1 MKLESKNHEQSRCF
15 LWRLVQQAPV
25 QHQTYTRN
33 SQTLSWIKKKKKYH
47 DEKQTYLGEKMLRK
61 WYLKVAGDMHFT
73 WPDFSSCSFSMSSVP
88 MCTEGLSSEE
98 RTGEGNTHT
107 VETANLA
114 PSFSTLLLTTCV
126 ISDKALWATYKDRNV
141 FPVSTFLA
149 SSKEPG
155 ALYAL
160 NKCLLNNQT
169 RECTLWNNE
178 KFKGSL
184 Y

>member
-1 MKLESKNHEQSRCF
+1 MNRAGVFFEGWSSRHLYNTKLIPETPK
-15 LWRLVQQAPV
+15 
-25 QHQTYTRN
+25 
-33 SQTLSWIKKKKKYH
+33 LSLELKKKKKKYH

-73 WPDFSSCSFSMSSVP
+73 WSDFSSCSFSMSSVP

-126 ISDKALWATYKDRNV
+126 ISDKAL
-141 FPVSTFLA
+141 
-149 SSKEPG
+149 
-155 ALYAL
+155 
-160 NKCLLNNQT
+160 
-169 RECTLWNNE
+169 
-178 KFKGSL
+178 
-184 Y
+184 